1 MKKIISMLLVV
12 GSVITSFVGCSNT
25 NVIDDTTILT
35 SINDSYEIPIVQ
47 SSYLDSDATFNKVE
61 IGHQSKYND
70 LVYSVND
77 DNCTVTIIGS
87 QNPVGELNIPN
98 TIDSY
103 TVTDIGDYAFFK
115 TDVTEVNFPKTIVKI
130 GEAAFYGCP
139 KLKTVSFA
147 ENDTPLVTINCYSFA
162 NCESLESVVIP
173 IPTTIISNYAFTN
186 CSNLSKVVIDET
198 AILKEATFWGCPGSP
213 VEYEENTAN
222 IITVNEPD
230 GYEYSDWTT
239 VDTIVSET
247 PMQTT
252 ADDTRRVV
260 SNGYT
265 TTLSE
270 EGTKIIYKYIIQER
284 ERKEKYKEQE
294 ISTYNYGMIVEE
306 DGKVDVKWYY
316 NQPSVP
322 AEAVPFSKTDAQLDE
337 LVKELEEMHEEG
349 KLLIK

>member
-1 MKKIISMLLVV
+1 MKKDNTRLV
-12 GSVITSFVGCSNT
+12 GAILMAGILMSICGGCANT
-25 NVIDDTTILT
+25 NSSNNTEVIDNTNKPASTSSAAAPDTEENVL
-35 SINDSYEIPIVQ
+35 
-47 SSYLDSDATFNKVE
+47 L
-61 IGHQSKYND
+61 
-70 LVYSVND
+70 YSVNS
-77 DNCTVTIIGS
+77 DNTTITITGL
-87 QNPVGELNIPN
+87 QEAAGKLYIPE

-115 TDVTEVNFPKTIVKI
+115 TDVTEVRFPKTIVKI

-198 AILKEATFWGCPGSP
+198 AILKEAAFWGCPGSP

-222 IITVNEPD
+222 IITVNVPD

-265 TTLSE
+265 TTFSE
-270 EGTKIIYKYIIQER
+270 DGTKIIYKYIIQER
-284 ERKEKYKEQE
+284 EKTEKFKEQE
-294 ISTYNYGMIVEE
+294 ISTYNYGMLVEE
-306 DGKVDVKWYY
+306 NGKVNVKWHYD
-316 NQPSVP
+316 QSSVP
-322 AEAVPFSKTDAQLDE
+322 AEAVPFSKTDAKLDE
-337 LVKELEEMHEEG
+337 LVKELEEMREKG

>member
-1 MKKIISMLLVV
+1 MKKDNTRLV
-12 GSVITSFVGCSNT
+12 GAILMAGILMSICGGCANANSSNNMEVIDNT
-25 NVIDDTTILT
+25 NKPASTLGAAAHDTEGNVL
-35 SINDSYEIPIVQ
+35 
-47 SSYLDSDATFNKVE
+47 L
-61 IGHQSKYND
+61 
-70 LVYSVND
+70 YSVNS
-77 DNCTVTIIGS
+77 DNTTITITGL
-87 QNPVGELNIPN
+87 QEAAGKLYIPEN
-98 TIDSY
+98 IDSY
-103 TVTDIGDYAFFK
+103 TVTGIGDYAFFK
-115 TDVTEVNFPKTIVKI
+115 TDVTEVSFPKTIEKI

-198 AILKEATFWGCPGSP
+198 AILKEAAFWDCPGSP

-222 IITVNEPD
+222 IITVNVPD

-247 PMQTT
+247 PVQTI

-265 TTLSE
+265 FTSSE

-284 ERKEKYKEQE
+284 EKNEKLKEQE
-294 ISTYNYGMIVEE
+294 ISTYNYGLLVEE
-306 DGKVDVKWYY
+306 DGKVNVKWYY
-316 NQPSVP
+316 HQSSVP
-322 AEAVPFSKTDAQLDE
+322 AEAVPFSETDAQLDE